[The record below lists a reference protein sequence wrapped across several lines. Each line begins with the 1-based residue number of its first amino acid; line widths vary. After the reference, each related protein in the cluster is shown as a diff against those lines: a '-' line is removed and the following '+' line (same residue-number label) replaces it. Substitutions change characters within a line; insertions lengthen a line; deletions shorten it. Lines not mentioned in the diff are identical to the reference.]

1 MAAPFL
7 ALGLRAFGDQE
18 EDPIVQSE
26 PQLIL
31 EGHKT
36 FRFDT
41 FGDEG
46 FWGDT
51 LKLHQAIEG
60 SALGGVGP
68 GVSPAAA
75 LAVGLKMDADVL
87 PQSLVADVRTGR
99 VDLNSPATT
108 LALLKLNA
116 LARISHRWS
125 VRNAGKWGS
134 LISSIQTAVWNR
146 WEFSARFATQ
156 Q

>member
-1 MAAPFL
+1 MSQRRIHMHAIAATA
-7 ALGLRAFGDQE
+7 ALLLICLVALSRSTPVRADNSHH
-18 EDPIVQSE
+18 DADDHKNPVVQNATQKVLMGE
-26 PQLIL
+26 QV
-31 EGHKT
+31 

-41 FGDEG
+41 FGDEA

-60 SALGGVGP
+60 SGFGGVGA

-75 LAVGLKMDADVL
+75 LAVGLKVDAEAL
-87 PQSLVADVRTGR
+87 PASLVGDVRAGR

-116 LARISHRWS
+116 
-125 VRNAGKWGS
+125 VVG
-134 LISSIQTAVWNR
+134 
-146 WEFSARFATQ
+146 
-156 Q
+156 